1 MSYFDKLLG
10 KLFPNKDSGK
20 APDIHEVLKRN
31 PYAQQQYGDW
41 KDSQLRQ
48 SLIEEIAKAYYYKKT
63 DISSE
68 LDIHLFNTVYANGFA
83 ISYHPKVGGKS
94 FQHLADYFR
103 DKVLEMGY
111 RLVNADRRILDRA
124 NYVETIEKYYLKP
137 PLSAEDV
144 AQSSVQN
151 KQMFGN
157 ISIEHVL
164 INNQPSYLKV
174 LASIYS
180 DRQFQ
185 EADSYD
191 DFVSALF
198 HQ

>member
-1 MSYFDKLLG
+1 MSYFDKLFG
-10 KLFPNKDSGK
+10 KLFPAKDSDK
-20 APDIHEVLKRN
+20 APDVYEVLKRSQQ
-31 PYAQQQYGDW
+31 ARQQYDKW
-41 KDSQLRQ
+41 KESPARHA
-48 SLIEEIAKAYYYKKT
+48 LIEEVAKAYYYKKT
-63 DISSE
+63 DIGSE
-68 LDIHLFNTVYANGFA
+68 IDVHLFNTVYANGFA
-83 ISYHPKVGGKS
+83 ITYHPKIGSKP

-111 RLVNADRRILDRA
+111 RLVNADRRILDRG
-124 NYVETIEKYYLKP
+124 NYVESIEKYYLKP
-137 PLSAEDV
+137 PLSAEDL
-144 AQSSVQN
+144 AQKSVQN
-151 KQMFGN
+151 NQLFGN

-164 INNQPSYLKV
+164 IDNQPSYLKV

-185 EADSYD
+185 EAHSYD